1 MSTVVPLRL
10 GMIGCGQISDR
21 FFNQATELEG
31 VSFVATC
38 AAHAERAQ
46 AKAQERG
53 CARWTAD
60 YRELL
65 TWPEIDGVVITTPHQ
80 LHASMATD
88 TARAGKHVLIEKPMA
103 TRWDQAQAL
112 VAAVEASGVTAVALP
127 YDHSPVLLAGLS
139 YLREEIVGKITAI
152 EAELNIP
159 GPPRSNWYYSKEAE
173 GGAMLDTAPYALSR
187 IASVMGPARRVTA
200 FTGTLIPRRITGDGG
215 RVHSEVDDNVTIL
228 LEYAGG
234 QQAVMRT
241 CWAYSYSQNG
251 TVVHGR
257 HGDVFMNEFGRPLV
271 VHTTREPLAGAE
283 PVEYLAIK
291 GCYAP
296 VVPKSSETILG
307 HFVHCVRSGE
317 RPRCNVWQA
326 RHVVE
331 QMMKAYESSRTGRV
345 LDLETTFTPW
355 WTAPEG
361 IFDLQSEWL

>member
-1 MSTVVPLRL
+1 MSANRPLRL
-10 GMIGCGQISDR
+10 GMIGCGQISNR
-21 FFNQATELEG
+21 FFNQAAELEG
-31 VSFVATC
+31 VAFVAAC
-38 AAHAERAQ
+38 AAHAESAQ

-53 CARWTAD
+53 CERWTTD

-65 TWPEIDGVVITTPHQ
+65 SWSDIDGVVITTPHQ
-80 LHASMATD
+80 MHATMAAD
-88 TARAGKHVLIEKPMA
+88 AARAGKHVLIEKPMA
-103 TRWDQAQAL
+103 TRWDEAQAL
-112 VAAVEASGVTAVALP
+112 VAEVEAGGITAVALP
-127 YDHSPVLLAGLS
+127 YDHSPVLEAGLS
-139 YLREEIVGKITAI
+139 YLREDVVGKITAI

-159 GPPRSNWYYSKEAE
+159 GPPRSNWYYSKEAG
-173 GGAMLDTAPYALSR
+173 GGAMMDTAPYALSR
-187 IASVMGPARRVTA
+187 IACVMGPAVRVAA

-215 RVHSEVDDNVTIL
+215 RINSEVDDNVTIL

-241 CWAYSYSQNG
+241 CWAYSYAQNG

-271 VHTTREPLAGAE
+271 VHTTREPLADAE

-296 VVPKSSETILG
+296 VVPKATETILG
-307 HFVHCVRSGE
+307 HFVHCIRSGE

-326 RHVVE
+326 RHVIE
-331 QMMKAYESSRTGRV
+331 QMMKAYESSRTGKI

-355 WTAPEG
+355 WTLPEG
-361 IFDLQSEWL
+361 IFDLGSDWL

>member
-1 MSTVVPLRL
+1 MSTEQPLRL
-10 GMIGCGQISDR
+10 GMIGCGQISTR
-21 FFNQATELEG
+21 FFNQASDLPG
-31 VSFVATC
+31 VTFVATC
-38 AAHAERAQ
+38 AAHAASAQ
-46 AKAQERG
+46 RKAQERR
-53 CARWTAD
+53 CDRWTTN
-60 YRELL
+60 YEELL
-65 TWPEIDGVVITTPHQ
+65 SWPDIDGVVITTPHQ
-80 LHASMATD
+80 MHATMATAA
-88 TARAGKHVLIEKPMA
+88 ARAGKHVLIEKPMA
-103 TRWDQAQAL
+103 TRWDHAQAL

-127 YDHSPVLLAGLS
+127 YDHSPVMVAGLS
-139 YLREEIVGKITAI
+139 YLREEIVGKITAV

-159 GPPRSNWYYSKEAE
+159 GPPRANWYYAKEAE

-187 IASVMGPARRVTA
+187 IACVMGPAMRVTA
-200 FTGTLIPRRITGDGG
+200 FTNTLIPKRITGDGG
-215 RVHSEVDDNVTIL
+215 RVHSAVDDNVTIL
-228 LEYAGG
+228 LEYPGG

-271 VHTTREPLAGAE
+271 VHTTGEPLEGAE
-283 PVEYLAIK
+283 AVEYLAIN

-296 VVPKSSETILG
+296 PVPPAMESILG

-331 QMMKAYESSRTGRV
+331 QMMKAYESSRTGRT

-361 IFDLQSEWL
+361 IFDLKGEWL

>member
-1 MSTVVPLRL
+1 MSAVQPLRL
-10 GMIGCGQISDR
+10 GMIGCGQISSR
-21 FFNQATELEG
+21 FFNQAAELEG
-31 VSFVATC
+31 VTFVATC
-38 AAHAERAQ
+38 AAHAES
-46 AKAQERG
+46 AKAKAEERG
-53 CARWTAD
+53 CERWTTD
-60 YRELL
+60 YLELL
-65 TWPEIDGVVITTPHQ
+65 SWPDLDGVVVTTPHQ
-80 LHASMATD
+80 MHAAMATD
-88 TARAGKHVLIEKPMA
+88 AAKAGKHVLIEKPMA

-127 YDHSPVLLAGLS
+127 YDHSPVMLTGLS
-139 YLREEIVGKITAI
+139 FLREEIVGKITAV

-187 IASVMGPARRVTA
+187 IACVLGPARRVTA
-200 FTGTLIPRRITGDGG
+200 FTGTLIPKRLTGDGG
-215 RVHSEVDDNVTIL
+215 RVQSEVDDNVTIL

-234 QQAVMRT
+234 QHAVMRT

-296 VVPKSSETILG
+296 SIPKATETIVG
-307 HFVHCVRSGE
+307 EFVTCIRSGE
-317 RPRCNVWQA
+317 RPRSNVWQA

-331 QMMKAYESSRTGRV
+331 QMMKAYESSRTGRT
-345 LDLETTFTPW
+345 LELETTFTPW
-355 WTAPEG
+355 WTAPAG
-361 IFDLQSEWL
+361 IFDLKSDWL